1 MWDRALTVLSSI
13 AIIVVGSV
21 AATFVLRRFERGT
34 KFFGLPHFPR
44 QRHSLYSGN
53 NWIQLC
59 FYIGG
64 MILIV
69 LGCLIIVP
77 TMTRASHISDVILL
91 VGAPVVMNGI
101 TLVFYGIIVLAFG
114 RIVDLLSRSTRDHVL
129 GQQSTAIPGLTPQD
143 NGKVL
148 VACPNCGQQMRI
160 PAGNTG
166 TMKCARCSTGFDIQ
180 QAII

>member
-13 AIIVVGSV
+13 AVIVVGRV
-21 AATFVLRRFERGT
+21 IATFVLRRGAN
-34 KFFGLPHFPR
+34 FFGLPRFPR
-44 QRHSLYSGN
+44 QSHSLHSGN
-53 NWIQLC
+53 NWMQLC
-59 FYIGG
+59 LYIVG

-114 RIVDLLSRSTRDHVL
+114 
-129 GQQSTAIPGLTPQD
+129 
-143 NGKVL
+143 
-148 VACPNCGQQMRI
+148 
-160 PAGNTG
+160 
-166 TMKCARCSTGFDIQ
+166 
-180 QAII
+180 